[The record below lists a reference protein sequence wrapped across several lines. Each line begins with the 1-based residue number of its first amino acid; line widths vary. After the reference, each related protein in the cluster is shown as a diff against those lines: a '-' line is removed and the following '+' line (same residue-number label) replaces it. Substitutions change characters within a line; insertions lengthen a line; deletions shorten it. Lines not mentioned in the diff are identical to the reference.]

1 LTKFAVVIT
10 PISLKWLPA
19 ENAMHA
25 TQDVKTVAP
34 TPAELIARVRAL
46 MAKLAA
52 RADKAEQD
60 RRVPYETIADMQ
72 AAGLFRVFQPERWG
86 GYQIDPATYFE
97 IQLALAEGCMST
109 GWVYGVVGL
118 HPWLMGLFDDR
129 AAQEVWGDDNTT
141 LICSSLMPT
150 GTAVPAPGGF
160 RLSGHWKF
168 ASGCEH
174 CGWAY
179 LGGTPAPDGGPGDR
193 SIFLVPRSDYEIEDT
208 WRVSGLKATGSHD
221 IVVKDAF
228 VPDYRRLR
236 WIDNFNG
243 VGPGQAVNKSSLY
256 RWIFGQIFFRGVS
269 TPALGALQGMLDAF
283 LRYGRVRVARG
294 ARAVDD
300 PSVQLVVAEVAAAI
314 DEMKTVLFRNLD
326 RLRDYAERGELP
338 PLRDRTA
345 YKFHSAL
352 VGERCSVLAARL
364 FKAAGGAGLYTDLP
378 FGRVLADITA
388 GRQHISNQYEAI
400 GRNLGAAMF
409 GIEEQKDLML

>member
-1 LTKFAVVIT
+1 
-10 PISLKWLPA
+10 
-19 ENAMHA
+19 MHA
-25 TQDVKTVAP
+25 TQDVKTIAP
-34 TPAELIARVRAL
+34 APADLIGRARAL
-46 MAKLAA
+46 IPMLAA
-52 RADKAEQD
+52 RAAKAEQD
-60 RRVPYETIADMQ
+60 RRVPDETIADMQ

-86 GYQIDPATYFE
+86 GYEIDPAAYFE
-97 IQLALAEGCMST
+97 IQLALAQGCMST

-129 AAQEVWGDDNTT
+129 AAQEVWGNDDTV
-141 LICSSLMPT
+141 LIFSSLMPT
-150 GTAVPAPGGF
+150 GVAVAVPGGF
-160 RLSGHWKF
+160 RLSGRWKF

-179 LGGTPAPDGGPGDR
+179 LGGTPVADGGSGER
-193 SIFLVPRSDYEIEDT
+193 SIFLVPHSDYAIEDT

-269 TPALGALQGMLDAF
+269 TPALGALRGMLDAF
-283 LRYGRVRVARG
+283 LRYGSLRVARG

-314 DEMKTVLFRNLD
+314 DEMKTILFRNLD

-338 PLRDRTA
+338 PLRDRIA

-352 VGERCSVLAARL
+352 VGERCSLLASRL
-364 FKAAGGAGLYTDLP
+364 FKAAGGAGLYADLP

-388 GRQHISNQYEAI
+388 GRQHISNQYDAI
-400 GRNLGAAMF
+400 GRNFGAALF

>member
-1 LTKFAVVIT
+1 MT
-10 PISLKWLPA
+10 
-19 ENAMHA
+19 MHA
-25 TQDVKTVAP
+25 THEVRSKAP
-34 TPAELIARVRAL
+34 SPEEIIARARAL
-46 MAKLAA
+46 IPVLAE
-52 RADKAEQD
+52 RAAKAEQD
-60 RRVPYETIADMQ
+60 RRVPYETIADMH
-72 AAGLFRVFQPERWG
+72 AAGLFRVFQPKRWG
-86 GYQIDPATYFE
+86 GYEMDPATYFE

-129 AAQEVWGDDNTT
+129 AAQEVWGTDDAT

-150 GTAVPAPGGF
+150 GTAVSASGGF
-160 RLSGHWKF
+160 RLSGRWKF
-168 ASGCEH
+168 SSGSDH
-174 CGWAY
+174 CSWAY
-179 LGGTPAPDGGPGDR
+179 LGGTPAEEGRPGDR
-193 SIFLVPRSDYEIEDT
+193 SIFLVPRGDYAIEDT

-228 VPDYRRLR
+228 VPAYRRLR

-243 VGPGQAVNKSSLY
+243 VGPGQAVNPSVLY

-283 LRYGRVRVARG
+283 LRYGSVRVARG

-314 DEMKTVLFRNLD
+314 DEMKTILFRNLD
-326 RLRDYAERGELP
+326 TLRGFAERGER
-338 PLRDRTA
+338 PLLRERIA

-378 FGRVLADITA
+378 FGRILADITA
-388 GRQHISNQYEAI
+388 ARQHISNQFESI
-400 GRNLGAAMF
+400 GRSYGAALF

>member
-1 LTKFAVVIT
+1 
-10 PISLKWLPA
+10 
-19 ENAMHA
+19 MHA
-25 TQDVKTVAP
+25 TDDVKLKLP
-34 TPAELIARVRAL
+34 TSTDLIARARAL
-46 MAKLAA
+46 APTLAA
-52 RADKAEQD
+52 RAAQAAQE
-60 RRVPYETIADMQ
+60 RRVPHETIADVQ
-72 AAGLFRVFQPERWG
+72 AAGLFRVFQPKRWG
-86 GYQIDPATYFE
+86 GYEMDPATYFE
-97 IQLALAEGCMST
+97 VQLALAEGCMST

-129 AAQEVWGDDNTT
+129 AAQDLWRKDDAV

-160 RLSGHWKF
+160 RLSGRWKF
-168 ASGCEH
+168 SSGCEH

-179 LGGTPAPDGGPGDR
+179 LGGTPAEDGRPGDR
-193 SIFLVPRSDYEIEDT
+193 SIFLVPRGDYEIEDT

-269 TPALGALQGMLDAF
+269 TPALGALQGMLDAY
-283 LRYGRVRVARG
+283 LRYGSARVARG
-294 ARAVDD
+294 ARAIDD

-314 DEMKTVLFRNLD
+314 DEMKTILFRNMRNLGA
-326 RLRDYAERGELP
+326 YAERGALP
-338 PLRDRTA
+338 PLHERIA

-352 VGERCSVLAARL
+352 VGERCSLFASRL

-378 FGRVLADITA
+378 FGRILADITA
-388 GRQHISNQYEAI
+388 GRQHISNQYDSI
-400 GRNLGAAMF
+400 GRNYGAAMF
-409 GIEEQKDLML
+409 GNEEIKDLML

>member
-1 LTKFAVVIT
+1 
-10 PISLKWLPA
+10 
-19 ENAMHA
+19 MHA
-25 TQDVKTVAP
+25 NQDVKTIAP
-34 TPAELIARVRAL
+34 APAELIARARAL
-46 MAKLAA
+46 TPTLAA
-52 RADKAEQD
+52 RADKAEQE
-60 RRVPYETIADMQ
+60 RRVPDETIADMQ
-72 AAGLFRVFQPERWG
+72 AAGLFRVFQPGRWG
-86 GYQIDPATYFE
+86 GYQMDPAAYFE

-129 AAQEVWGDDNTT
+129 AAQEVWGKDDTV

-160 RLSGHWKF
+160 RLSGRWKF

-179 LGGTPAPDGGPGDR
+179 LGGTPAADGGPGDR
-193 SIFLVPRSDYEIEDT
+193 SIFLVPRSDYVIEDT

-228 VPDYRRLR
+228 VPDHRRLR

-243 VGPGQAVNKSSLY
+243 VGPGQAMNRSSLY

-283 LRYGRVRVARG
+283 LRYGSVRVARG

-314 DEMKTVLFRNLD
+314 DEMRTILFRNLD
-326 RLRDYAERGELP
+326 RLRDYAEQGELP
-338 PLRDRTA
+338 PLRDRIA

-378 FGRVLADITA
+378 FGRVLADIIA
-388 GRQHISNQYEAI
+388 GRQHISNQYDSI

>member
-1 LTKFAVVIT
+1 
-10 PISLKWLPA
+10 
-19 ENAMHA
+19 MHA
-25 TQDVKTVAP
+25 SKDSKPDGA
-34 TPAELIARVRAL
+34 TPADLIACARTLTAT
-46 MAKLAA
+46 LAA
-52 RADKAEQD
+52 RAAKAEED
-60 RRVPYETIADMQ
+60 RRVPYETIADMK
-72 AAGLFRVFQPERWG
+72 AAGLFRVFQPKRWG
-86 GYQIDPATYFE
+86 GYEMDPATYFDV
-97 IQLALAEGCMST
+97 QLALAEGCMST
-109 GWVYGVVGL
+109 AWVYGVVGL

-129 AAQEVWGDDNTT
+129 AAREIWGKDDTV

-150 GTAVPAPGGF
+150 GTAVPAAGGF
-160 RLSGHWKF
+160 RLSGRWKF
-168 ASGCEH
+168 SSGCEH

-179 LGGTPAPDGGPGDR
+179 LGGTPAEDGRPGDR
-193 SIFLVPRSDYEIEDT
+193 SIFLVPRGDYEIEDT

-243 VGPGQAVNKSSLY
+243 VGPGQALNKSSLY
-256 RWIFGQIFFRGVS
+256 RFIFGQIFFRGVS

-283 LRYGRVRVARG
+283 LRYGSVRVARG

-314 DEMKTVLFRNLD
+314 DEMKTILFRNLD
-326 RLRDYAERGELP
+326 NLRAYAERGALP
-338 PLRDRTA
+338 PLRERVA

-364 FKAAGGAGLYTDLP
+364 FKAAGGAGLYADLP

-388 GRQHISNQYEAI
+388 GRQHISNQYESI
-400 GRNLGAAMF
+400 GRTFGAAMF
-409 GIEEQKDLML
+409 GNEDQKDLML

>member
-1 LTKFAVVIT
+1 
-10 PISLKWLPA
+10 
-19 ENAMHA
+19 
-25 TQDVKTVAP
+25 
-34 TPAELIARVRAL
+34 
-46 MAKLAA
+46 
-52 RADKAEQD
+52 
-60 RRVPYETIADMQ
+60 VPDETIADMQ
-72 AAGLFRVFQPERWG
+72 AAGLFRVFQPGRWG
-86 GYQIDPATYFE
+86 GYQMDPAAYFE

-129 AAQEVWGDDNTT
+129 AAQEVWGKDDTV

-160 RLSGHWKF
+160 RLSGRWKF

-179 LGGTPAPDGGPGDR
+179 LGGTPAADGGPGDR
-193 SIFLVPRSDYEIEDT
+193 SIFLVPRSDYVIEDT

-228 VPDYRRLR
+228 VPDHRRLR

-243 VGPGQAVNKSSLY
+243 VGPGQAMNRSSLY

-283 LRYGRVRVARG
+283 LRYGSVRVARG

-314 DEMKTVLFRNLD
+314 DEMRTILFRNLD
-326 RLRDYAERGELP
+326 RLRDYAEQGELP
-338 PLRDRTA
+338 PLRDRIA

-378 FGRVLADITA
+378 FGRVLADIIA
-388 GRQHISNQYEAI
+388 GRQHISNQYDSI

>member
-1 LTKFAVVIT
+1 
-10 PISLKWLPA
+10 
-19 ENAMHA
+19 MHA
-25 TQDVKTVAP
+25 NQDVKTIAP
-34 TPAELIARVRAL
+34 APADLIARARTL
-46 MAKLAA
+46 IPTLAA
-52 RADKAEQD
+52 RAGKAEQD
-60 RRVPYETIADMQ
+60 RRVPDETIADMQ

-86 GYQIDPATYFE
+86 GYEIDPAIYFE
-97 IQLALAEGCMST
+97 IQLALAEGCSST

-129 AAQEVWGDDNTT
+129 AAREVWGKDDTV

-150 GTAVPAPGGF
+150 GVAVAAPGGF
-160 RLSGHWKF
+160 RLSGRWKF

-179 LGGTPAPDGGPGDR
+179 LGGTPAAGGGPGER
-193 SIFLVPRSDYEIEDT
+193 SIFLVPRGDYAIEDT

-243 VGPGQAVNKSSLY
+243 VGPGQAVNRSLLY

-283 LRYGRVRVARG
+283 LRYGSVRVARG

-314 DEMKTVLFRNLD
+314 DEMRTILFRNLD

-338 PLRDRTA
+338 PLRDRIA

-352 VGERCSVLAARL
+352 VSERCSVLAARL
-364 FKAAGGAGLYTDLP
+364 FKAAGGAGLYADLP

-388 GRQHISNQYEAI
+388 GRQHISNQYDSI
-400 GRNLGAAMF
+400 GRNLGAAML

>member
-1 LTKFAVVIT
+1 
-10 PISLKWLPA
+10 
-19 ENAMHA
+19 MHA
-25 TQDVKTVAP
+25 TQDVKTIAP
-34 TPAELIARVRAL
+34 APADLIARARTLIPV
-46 MAKLAA
+46 LAA
-52 RADKAEQD
+52 RAAKAEQD
-60 RRVPYETIADMQ
+60 RRVPDETIADMQ

-86 GYQIDPATYFE
+86 GYEIDPAGYFE

-129 AAQEVWGDDNTT
+129 AAQEVWGKDDTV

-150 GTAVPAPGGF
+150 GNAVPAAGGF
-160 RLSGHWKF
+160 CLSGRWKF

-179 LGGTPAPDGGPGDR
+179 LGGTPAADGGPGDR
-193 SIFLVPRSDYEIEDT
+193 SIFLVPRSDYAIEDT

-243 VGPGQAVNKSSLY
+243 VGPGQAVNRSSLY

-283 LRYGRVRVARG
+283 LRYGSARVARG
-294 ARAVDD
+294 VRAVDD
-300 PSVQLVVAEVAAAI
+300 PGVQLVVAEVVAAI
-314 DEMKTVLFRNLD
+314 DEMKTILFRNLD

-338 PLRDRTA
+338 PLQDRIA

-364 FKAAGGAGLYTDLP
+364 FKAAGGAGLYADLP

-388 GRQHISNQYEAI
+388 GRQHISNQYDSI
-400 GRNLGAAMF
+400 GRNLGAAML

>member
-1 LTKFAVVIT
+1 
-10 PISLKWLPA
+10 
-19 ENAMHA
+19 MHA
-25 TQDVKTVAP
+25 NQDVKTIAP
-34 TPAELIARVRAL
+34 APADLIARARAL
-46 MAKLAA
+46 IPALAA
-52 RADKAEQD
+52 RAAKAEEE
-60 RRVPYETIADMQ
+60 RRIPRETIADMQ

-86 GYQIDPATYFE
+86 GYQIDPAAYFE

-129 AAQEVWGDDNTT
+129 AAQEVWGKDDTV

-160 RLSGHWKF
+160 RLSGRWKF

-179 LGGTPAPDGGPGDR
+179 LGGTPAADGGPGDR
-193 SIFLVPRSDYEIEDT
+193 SIFLVPRSDYVIEDT

-228 VPDYRRLR
+228 VPDHRRLR

-243 VGPGQAVNKSSLY
+243 VGPGQAMNRSSLY

-283 LRYGRVRVARG
+283 LRYGSVRVARG

-314 DEMKTVLFRNLD
+314 DEMRTILFRNLD
-326 RLRDYAERGELP
+326 RLRDYAEQGELP
-338 PLRDRTA
+338 PLRDRLA

-378 FGRVLADITA
+378 FGRVLADIIA
-388 GRQHISNQYEAI
+388 GRQHISNQYDSI